1 MKLAASLLGAA
12 GAFALLMAFAMYAG
26 WIPMMG
32 LSAVV
37 ASDDVHDWQF
47 VEPPSL
53 TGIEDAGTPHT
64 TSYARQLD
72 EKGGHY
78 VAFEAY
84 RDELSWYLATN
95 AHAQV
100 LELAPKLAALVQK
113 LEPPPLVS
121 PQLPQDFEAARKS
134 LDEARTPEDLA
145 TAASN
150 FRFCAQ
156 IAPWLPELYL
166 QLSIAENAADEL
178 RAAERHLQVY
188 LRLKPEASSRSD
200 IQRFQTSLQKS
211 IAATHAWE
219 NSLGMRFVPVSGT
232 TVRFCIWETR
242 VKDYSLFVEETGRPW
257 SRGGITSS
265 EPATI
270 LNLYDAAAFC
280 DWLTEKER
288 REGLIGEHDRYRLP
302 THDEW
307 TIAVGAGPEEEPD
320 VPVANRYRTFPW
332 GEDWPPPPG
341 AGNLK
346 GGESAR
352 KYEELRAAG
361 LISKSTMDENM
372 DSIEGYEDGFTE
384 LAPVGSF
391 DANLNGLYDMAG
403 NVQEWCADSQAET
416 AMPMT
421 TLNGNSSIT
430 AYTRGGSF
438 NSSLRP
444 QLGSLEKHPFPAL
457 ESLYDDTGFRCVLA
471 KEDATLALYEVVEA
485 PVEGGRTISGDFEP
499 NTRFIG
505 PHPLI
510 QVRNLRNLWVST
522 SSRNPGISVEF
533 ESTETSPASS
543 TGQDGQKRFFMS
555 IGTNPQNEG
564 ARGTDFLVPAHGITL
579 EEQRLTFAFSNKE
592 EFENVR
598 RLVEPWIAP
607 RHLFEVPRPKQ
618 QGDAK

>member
-1 MKLAASLLGAA
+1 MKLAARLLGAV
-12 GAFALLMAFAMYAG
+12 GVCGLLLAFAMYAG

-32 LSAVV
+32 LSVLV
-37 ASDDVHDWQF
+37 ANNDVHDWQF
-47 VEPPSL
+47 IEPPSL
-53 TGIEDAGTPHT
+53 TGVEDAGTPNMI
-64 TSYARQLD
+64 SYAQQLD

-84 RDELSWYLATN
+84 RDELAWYLATN

-100 LELAPKLAALVQK
+100 IELAPKLDALVQK
-113 LEPPPLVS
+113 LEPPPVVP

-134 LDEARTPEDLA
+134 LDEARTLEDLV

-150 FRFCAQ
+150 FRFCVQ

-188 LRLKPEASSRSD
+188 LRLKPEAASRPD
-200 IQRFQTSLQKS
+200 IQRFQASLQKS
-211 IAATHAWE
+211 IANTHAWE

-242 VKDYSLFVEETGRPW
+242 VKDYSQFIEQTGHPW
-257 SRGGITSS
+257 SRGSITSS

-288 REGLIGEHDRYRLP
+288 REGVIGEHDRYRLP

-307 TIAVGAGPEEEPD
+307 TIAVSAESEEEPD
-320 VPVANRYRTFPW
+320 VPTANRFRTFPW
-332 GEDWPPPPG
+332 GEGWPPPPG

-346 GGESAR
+346 GGEVSN
-352 KYEELRAAG
+352 G
-361 LISKSTMDENM
+361 
-372 DSIEGYEDGFTE
+372 IEGYEDAFTE

-416 AMPMT
+416 AVPMT
-421 TLNGNSSIT
+421 ALTGSSNVT

-438 NSSLRP
+438 NSSLRS
-444 QLGSLEKHPFPAL
+444 QMGSLEKHAFPAL
-457 ESLYDDTGFRCVLA
+457 DSLYDDTGFRCVLA
-471 KEDATLALYEVVEA
+471 KEEATLALYEVVKV
-485 PVEGGRTISGDFEP
+485 PVEGGRVISGDIAP

-505 PHPLI
+505 PQPLI
-510 QVRNLRNLWVST
+510 QVHNLRNLWVSIT
-522 SSRNPGISVEF
+522 RRNPGLSVEF
-533 ESTETSPASS
+533 ESTETSSNAS
-543 TGQDGQKRFFMS
+543 TTKDDQKRFFMC
-555 IGTNPQNEG
+555 IGANLGSDG
-564 ARGTDFLVPAHGITL
+564 ASGTDFLVQADGIKL
-579 EEQRLTFAFSNKE
+579 EEQRLTLAFSDKV
-592 EFENVR
+592 EFENAR
-598 RLVEPWIAP
+598 RLIEPWIAP
-607 RHLFEVPRPKQ
+607 RHLFDVPRPKQ
-618 QGDAK
+618 QGDSK